1 MIRVLAIFGAIAGF
15 LLTTSSWAQDADGT
29 ADIFTV
35 ARVPVE
41 ATAASA
47 EEARLIA
54 QDRGRS
60 RALQILLQ
68 RLTPSEDWPYLP
80 RPRLSELLDMQVG
93 FEVDNERFST
103 QSGSENLYLA
113 NITYSFRRDRI
124 RPLLRTEGIP
134 FSESQAAPAL
144 VLAVFDHGDTRLL
157 WEGNNPWAAS
167 WHRADLTHELV
178 PMTMPRGDLADLT
191 TVPVDDVVAG
201 NWQGLQFLA
210 NRYNVSRVLVA
221 HGVLLETA
229 NGSTLYARLT
239 EITENG
245 VGEVHDTQVTGA
257 PVIDDLSGNVDLGD
271 MGTRAITIL
280 TGRFQERW
288 KAQTLVSYD
297 VMHRLEATVQ
307 FEGLDDWVHIREA
320 FEDSATVT
328 EYDAHALSARGAEVA
343 VTFVGTTEQ
352 LMITLDQ
359 RGVALSG
366 DQGYWSISMRGSE
379 FGRLSNAGGTGT
391 AAVSSNDRASGVFD
405 PSGKD
410 AMSLSQGAR
419 PPVETI
425 VVRENAS
432 PNAPVLTGD
441 DLNILFETQLT
452 PEEVEERRRQGL
464 GDQPGT
470 MQPVGN

>member
-1 MIRVLAIFGAIAGF
+1 MIRVIAIIGAIAGF
-15 LLTTSSWAQDADGT
+15 LLASGAWAQTSEGSS
-29 ADIFTV
+29 DIFTV
-35 ARVPVE
+35 SRVPVE

-80 RPRLSELLDMQVG
+80 RPRLTELLDMQVG
-93 FEVDNERFST
+93 FEVENERFST

-124 RPLLRTEGIP
+124 RPLLRSESIP

-144 VLAVFDHGDTRLL
+144 VLAVFERGDERLL
-157 WEGNNPWAAS
+157 WESSNPWAVS
-167 WHRADLTHELV
+167 WHGMDLTHELV
-178 PMTMPRGDLADLT
+178 PMTLPRGDLADLT
-191 TVPVDDVVAG
+191 TVPVEDVVAG
-201 NWQGLQFLA
+201 NWEALQFLA

-245 VGEVHDTQVTGA
+245 VGEVHDTQITGT
-257 PVIDDLSGNVDLGD
+257 PVVDDMGSVVSLGD

-280 TGRFQERW
+280 AGRFQARW
-288 KAQTLVSYD
+288 KSQTLVSYD

-307 FEGLDDWVHIREA
+307 FTGLNDWVHIREA

-328 EYDAHALSARGAEVA
+328 EYEARALSARGAEVA

-352 LMITLDQ
+352 LAITLDQ

-366 DQGYWSISMRGSE
+366 DEGYWSIRMRGSE
-379 FGRLSNAGGTGT
+379 FGGSRGASPTVIG
-391 AAVSSNDRASGVFD
+391 SSDASGIFD
-405 PSGKD
+405 PTGKD
-410 AMSLSQGAR
+410 SMSLSQPAR

-425 VVRENAS
+425 VVREEAE
-432 PNAPVLTGD
+432 PNAPVLSGD

-452 PEEVEERRRQGL
+452 PEEVEARRQQGL
-464 GDQPGT
+464 GDRPGT
-470 MQPVGN
+470 MQPVEN